1 MNTEAVQE
9 HESSHRPERRGRIRM
24 NNRIGKVI
32 EQVRWDLKRGVIDR
46 ISIDYILD
54 RAEEILTEDDY
65 DEFSANRE
73 YIGVYQ
79 SV

>member
-1 MNTEAVQE
+1 MED
-9 HESSHRPERRGRIRM
+9 
-24 NNRIGKVI
+24 RIGKVI
-32 EQVRWDLKRGVIDR
+32 EQVRWDLRRGVIDQ

-54 RAEEILTEDDY
+54 RAEEILTDDEY